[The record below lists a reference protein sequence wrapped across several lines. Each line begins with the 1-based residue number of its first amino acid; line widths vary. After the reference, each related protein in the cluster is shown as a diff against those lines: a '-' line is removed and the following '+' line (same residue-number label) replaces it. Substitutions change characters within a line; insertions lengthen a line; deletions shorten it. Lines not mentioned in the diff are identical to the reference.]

1 MAEKKEDLEK
11 LFEKLEAV
19 LTDLEGE
26 DVTLER
32 SFQLYDEGMKLLK
45 RCNETID
52 EVEKKVLALDE
63 DGEAHE
69 F

>member
-26 DVTLER
+26 DVKMCIR
-32 SFQLYDEGMKLLK
+32 DRGGK
-45 RCNETID
+45 RIN
-52 EVEKKVLALDE
+52 
-63 DGEAHE
+63 GR
-69 F
+69 